1 MTKRRAAV
9 RVVTATPTTDRSLAA
24 MTELRLVRINR
35 VQLSGRVVQDF
46 AVRYAPDNTPVVA
59 FRLAFNRW
67 VKQDGR
73 WQEIPSFI
81 GVLAA
86 GKLAERCAEH
96 LHKGSAVYLEG
107 RLQSRSYRP
116 GSGTPRTVVEI
127 RADQVQF
134 LEREAAPEEA
144 ENAGSHET
152 HGGPSRPEEG
162 ELFPDLESEEES
174 SPS

>member
-1 MTKRRAAV
+1 
-9 RVVTATPTTDRSLAA
+9 
-24 MTELRLVRINR
+24 MTELRLVRVNR

-46 AVRYAPDNTPVVA
+46 AVRYAPDNTPVAA

-67 VKQDGR
+67 VKQPDGR

-81 GVLAA
+81 GVLAS
-86 GKLAERCAEH
+86 GRLAERCAEH

-116 GSGTPRTVVEI
+116 GDGAPRTVIEI

-134 LEREAAPEEA
+134 LEREAAPDEA
-144 ENAGSHET
+144 ESAGPHET
-152 HGGPSRPEEG
+152 SGGPARPEEG
-162 ELFPDLESEEES
+162 ELFSDLEEES
-174 SPS
+174 SE